1 MKDRLEQAIKKFS
14 PQCDYLEVHVE
25 EIEESRVTFNGK
37 TLVDLGRKVDF
48 GGNVRALN
56 SGGWG
61 FASFNSID
69 RIEEFAQH
77 AIEQA
82 KLVGKEKSQL
92 ADVDAVKDD
101 VVLDLKSD
109 PREVPL
115 ERKVDIFRSYNEQ
128 VLAHH
133 QRIVSTTVRYFDR
146 FHKRWYGNSEGG
158 LVYQERVDLG
168 GAVAA
173 VAAKNGDSQ
182 SYWAFFGSSDDFG
195 VALGLEKEV
204 EEACDVA
211 VDKLDAPKVKGGQY
225 TVILD
230 PRLAGVFIHEAFGH
244 LSEGD
249 NVYEDK
255 NLQKVMV
262 LGREFGRPF
271 LNVYDTGLERGFRGY
286 LVYDDEGV
294 PTEKTYLIREGK
306 LTGRLHSRE
315 TAGKMGERPTGS
327 ARCIDYRYPPVC
339 RMRNTC
345 IEPGDASFD
354 EMIADVDLG
363 VYAITASGGQTNGE
377 MFTFTA
383 GNAYMIR
390 DGKLAEMVRDVT
402 LTGNVFQTLKD
413 IDMLGNDLGIHDGPG
428 GCGKAGQFPLP
439 VSDGSPHVRIQ
450 NVVIGGE

>member
-1 MKDRLEQAIKKFS
+1 MKDRIEQVLGKFS
-14 PQCDYLEVHVE
+14 SQCDYLEVHIE
-25 EIEESRVTFNGK
+25 ETEESRVTFTGRQL
-37 TLVDLGRKVDF
+37 TDLGRKVDF

-56 SGGWG
+56 KGGWG
-61 FASFNSID
+61 FASFNSVD
-69 RIEEFAQH
+69 RLEEFAQY
-77 AIEQA
+77 AVDQA
-82 KLVGKEKSQL
+82 KLTGRDESRLAPTEPVR
-92 ADVDAVKDD
+92 ADVG
-101 VVLDLKSD
+101 LELKSD

-115 ERKVDIFRSYNEQ
+115 EKKVDLMRAYNEQ
-128 VLAHH
+128 VLASHEL
-133 QRIVSTTVRYFDR
+133 IASSTTRYFDR
-146 FHKRWYGNSEGG
+146 YHRRWFGSSEGSMI
-158 LVYQERVDLG
+158 YQERVDLG

-173 VAAKNGDSQ
+173 VAARDGDTQ
-182 SYWAFFGSSDDFG
+182 SYWVAFDSTDDFG
-195 VALGLEKEV
+195 VALGREKEI
-204 EEACDVA
+204 EEACRLA
-211 VDKLDAPKVKGGQY
+211 VEKLDAPKVKGGQY
-225 TVILD
+225 TVVLD
-230 PRLAGVFIHEAFGH
+230 PRLAGVFVHEAFGH

-271 LNVYDTGLERGFRGY
+271 LNIYDTGLDKGLRGY

-294 PTEKTYLIREGK
+294 PTEKTYLITEGK

-315 TAGKMGERPTGS
+315 TAGKMGERPTGN

-345 IEPGDASFD
+345 IEAGESSFD
-354 EMIADVDLG
+354 DMVAETKLG
-363 VYAITASGGQTNGE
+363 VYAIMASGGQTNGE

-383 GNAYMIR
+383 ANAYMIR

-413 IDMLGNDLGIHDGPG
+413 IDMVGDDLSIHDGPG